1 MSEQPEAPAPEKSG
15 KLPEWASFTAAVTL
29 ITIFAFGTSSFYV
42 AGLASSLSEPLA
54 IYFSPTDYLRITT
67 SWAIPPLGVA
77 ALVFLVLALFLPR
90 FLHRWQNLHERFGV
104 RFYLTLS
111 LLATVLLVSFALIFL
126 VMPHTKLRG
135 VLFVVTGSLIGLF
148 ILTWGVAWVPA
159 STAVKVLLVTV
170 PFSMSFALLLGSA
183 YEPYAIDE
191 EPLSRV
197 LFESNSNIALRVIAA
212 TACEAPCTR
221 TPQNATEFS
230 AVRAYNPEIYPKWK
244 ILSKR
249 RFALWSSKILRTG

>member
-29 ITIFAFGTSSFYV
+29 ITIFAFGISSFYV
-42 AGLASSLSEPLA
+42 AGLASSLREPLA

-104 RFYLTLS
+104 RFYLTLL
-111 LLATVLLVSFALIFL
+111 LLAAVLLVSFALIFL

-135 VLFVVTGSLIGLF
+135 ILFVIIVSLIGLF
-148 ILTWGVAWVPA
+148 TLTWGVAWVPT

-197 LFESNSNIALRVIAA
+197 LFESEKDHIAA
-212 TACEAPCTR
+212 IKGKAIFDLDRFLLLSTEDKSGSHVVAIPNEKIKSIE
-221 TPQNATEFS
+221 TPPLPAEQEM
-230 AVRAYNPEIYPKWK
+230 
-244 ILSKR
+244 
-249 RFALWSSKILRTG
+249 GGD